1 MRGIQGKLR
10 WGKLCMLATAC
21 MMACTAKAQ
30 EQVTSKFNAANVI
43 LPSSQ
48 YTPGQPYEAW
58 VWVYN
63 KGERYS
69 DSMYNIIQGAPDKDA
84 EGRQWYE
91 PDYALTDNGT
101 AWKKARSPFSS
112 DEYYKEQKSCQWVT
126 ADIMGEMYMRRSFV
140 LNSAIEST
148 VYLSTGHDD
157 APSEWYI
164 NGTRVHAVTD
174 GWNNDEYILLSDEQK
189 ALLKTDG
196 SENVIAVHVHQ
207 NWGGAFADC
216 GLYAADMTTE
226 RAILPTVTDSGAWDC
241 LYYMLNYNADLAK
254 AEAGK
259 WYAMDEDE
267 SDWAE
272 GKGPFSNDENMFM
285 VSEWGSQVR
294 PILIRRHFTL
304 TEDDLK
310 EMGMGSV
317 KLLCSYDEDPT
328 VYLNGM
334 KIWSATGWNDN
345 NYAEQTLTAQAKS
358 RLRVGDNVLAVSLK
372 QGSGGGHIDY
382 GLRLV
387 RPYTPT
393 AIEATGAADPQQGR
407 DTWTY
412 DMGGRLMGTEANQ
425 AARGIYIT
433 HGKKTIV
440 K

>member
-1 MRGIQGKLR
+1 
-10 WGKLCMLATAC
+10 MLAA
-21 MMACTAKAQ
+21 MGMVACTATAQ
-30 EQVTSKFNAANVI
+30 ERVTSTFNAANVI

-48 YTPGQPYEAW
+48 YTPTRPYEAW

-63 KGERYS
+63 KGERYA
-69 DSMYNIIQGAPDKDA
+69 DAMYNIIQGTPDRDA

-91 PDYALTDNGT
+91 PEYTLTDNGT

-112 DEYYKEQKSCQWVT
+112 DEYYKEQKSYQWVT
-126 ADIMGEMYMRRSFV
+126 ADITAEMYMRRTFV
-140 LNSAIEST
+140 LNGEIGGT
-148 VYLSTGHDD
+148 VFLATGHDD

-164 NGTRVHAVTD
+164 NGTRVHSVAD

-226 RAILPTVTDSGAWDC
+226 RALLPTVTDGGAWDC
-241 LYYMLNYNADLAK
+241 LYYLLNYNSDLPK

-259 WYAMDEDE
+259 WYAEDEDE
-267 SDWAE
+267 SDWVK
-272 GKGPFSNDENMFM
+272 GKGPFSNDENMFL

-304 TEDDLK
+304 TEEDLK
-310 EMGMGSV
+310 EIDLGSV
-317 KLLCSYDEDPT
+317 KLTCSYDENPT

-345 NYAEQTLTAQAKS
+345 NYAEQTLTNQAKS
-358 RLRVGDNVLAVSLK
+358 RLKVGDNVLAVSVK

-393 AIEATGAADPQQGR
+393 SIGTVESTEAQQAHDRRVYDTSGR
-407 DTWTY
+407 F
-412 DMGGRLMGTEANQ
+412 MGTEGKQ
-425 AARGIYIT
+425 SARGLYIM
-433 HGKKTIV
+433 HGQKAIV